1 MTVRAAVLDV
11 GSNSVRLLLLE
22 RLTADGAVGERVG
35 TVTGLRRGALP
46 DGSVCADAL
55 ARLDACLAD
64 YAERIVVAGSPP
76 VVAVGTA
83 AVREAPNRGAI
94 EDVFRRQMGSA
105 LTIVTGEQEATLA
118 FAGARMALPPDAGPC
133 RVIDIGGA
141 STEVVEGDAS
151 GPRSLVSLPLGVV
164 RDLDK
169 SIDEAHDTALR
180 LVAAATSGFAS
191 EGPVVGLAGTVT
203 QAAALCAGFYD
214 PERIH
219 RMRLSRSDIEVALD
233 TASALDVPARRRMPG
248 MHPDRA
254 DVIVNGMAIL
264 LGAMSAL
271 DVNEIIVSERDLLD
285 GIAADPRLVPVART
299 A

>member
-1 MTVRAAVLDV
+1 MRAAVLDV

-35 TVTGLRRGALP
+35 TVTGLRRGALS

-64 YAERIVVAGSPP
+64 YAERIVVAGAPP

-83 AVREAPNRGAI
+83 AVREAPNHRAI
-94 EDVFRRQMGSA
+94 EDVFRRQLGSA

-169 SIDEAHDTALR
+169 SIDEVHDTALR

-219 RMRLSRSDIEVALD
+219 RMRLSRSDIEAALG
-233 TASALDVPARRRMPG
+233 TASALDLPARRRMPG

-271 DVNEIIVSERDLLD
+271 DVNEVIVSERDLLD
-285 GIAADPRLVPVART
+285 GIAADPRLVPVVRT

>member
-1 MTVRAAVLDV
+1 
-11 GSNSVRLLLLE
+11 
-22 RLTADGAVGERVG
+22 
-35 TVTGLRRGALP
+35 
-46 DGSVCADAL
+46 VCADAL
-55 ARLDACLAD
+55 ARLEACVAD
-64 YAERIVVAGSPP
+64 YAERIAVAGSPP

-83 AVREAPNRGAI
+83 AVREAPNHGAI
-94 EDVFRRQMGSA
+94 EDVFRRHLGSS

-118 FAGARMALPPDAGPC
+118 FTGARMALPPDAGPC

-151 GPRSLVSLPLGVV
+151 GPRNLVSLPLGVV
-164 RDLDK
+164 RDIDK
-169 SIDEAHDTALR
+169 SIDEAHDTAER
-180 LVAAATSGFAS
+180 LVAAATRGFAS

-214 PERIH
+214 PQRIH
-219 RMRLSRSDIEVALD
+219 RMHLSRSDIEAALGS
-233 TASALDVPARRRMPG
+233 ASALDLPARRRMPG

-271 DVNEIIVSERDLLD
+271 GVAEVIVSERDLLD